1 MMIMMIIMSCR
12 YQYTDDDKSSAN
24 PSYNNSIASQG
35 DITRRIAA
43 ENYLTL
49 VLQGDTHH
57 PHPYSEE
64 GIEMVSMEK
73 ANWKEHAYQR
83 V

>member
-1 MMIMMIIMSCR
+1 MMMMINYR
-12 YQYTDDDKSSAN
+12 YQYTDEEKSSAN

-43 ENYLTL
+43 EKYLTL
-49 VLQGDTHH
+49 VLQGDTHP
-57 PHPYSEE
+57 PHLPYSEE
-64 GIEMVSMEK
+64 GIEMVSTKK
-73 ANWKEHAYQR
+73 ASWKEHAYQR